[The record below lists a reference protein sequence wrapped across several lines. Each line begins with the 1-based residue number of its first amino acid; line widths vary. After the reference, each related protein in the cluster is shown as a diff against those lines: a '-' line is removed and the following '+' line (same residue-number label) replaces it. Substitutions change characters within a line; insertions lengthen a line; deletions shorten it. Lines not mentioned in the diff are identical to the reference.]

1 MENCNN
7 STYTNRMNLTLSTHP
22 LDVCVFAVY
31 AIELGSTIFLA
42 QFISQM
48 EIELLF
54 LVNEL
59 NFSQTKQTKAIV
71 NLLAKERQK

>member
-1 MENCNN
+1 MC
-7 STYTNRMNLTLSTHP
+7 
-22 LDVCVFAVY
+22 VCVFAVY

>member
-31 AIELGSTIFLA
+31 AIELGSTIF
-42 QFISQM
+42 FGSIH
-48 EIELLF
+48 F
-54 LVNEL
+54 TNG
-59 NFSQTKQTKAIV
+59 N
-71 NLLAKERQK
+71 